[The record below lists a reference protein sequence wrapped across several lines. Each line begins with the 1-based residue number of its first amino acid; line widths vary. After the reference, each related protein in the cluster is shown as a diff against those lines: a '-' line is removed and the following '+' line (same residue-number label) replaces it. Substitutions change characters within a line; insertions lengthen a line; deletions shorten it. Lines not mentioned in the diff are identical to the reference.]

1 VTIRLPVVD
10 VHVPGRELSRIATVN
25 DVHLG
30 ERRFGLLNTMHEP
43 PAAVPH
49 AERCLRS
56 ALADAIAWGA
66 QLLVVKGDLTH
77 HSNLAELETAGE
89 LLGDLPIPVVVVPG
103 NHETKSWRPV
113 EAVGVLHKYGVRVV
127 EAVDHVDLPG
137 VRVVAVNT
145 TIEGAHP
152 GRVAAHQDEVAA
164 LASGAPGAVLV
175 CLHHYLQATRLP
187 TMWPPGIRG
196 PEARR
201 FLHALRDANPR
212 CLVVS
217 GHTHRHR
224 RYVREGVT
232 CAEVGST
239 KDYPGT
245 WAGYVV
251 HERGMRQVVHHV
263 SDPSVQAWLDHTRW
277 AVGGIWGLWSP
288 GHVSDRCFAV
298 TW

>member
-10 VHVPGRELSRIATVN
+10 VHVRGRELSRVATVN
-25 DVHLG
+25 DAHIGV
-30 ERRFGLLNTMHEP
+30 RRFGLLNQMREP
-43 PAAVPH
+43 EAEVPH
-49 AERCLRS
+49 AERCLQS
-56 ALADAIAWGA
+56 AITDAVAWGA

-77 HSNLAELETAGE
+77 HSNLAELETASE
-89 LLGDLPIPVVVVPG
+89 LLSALPIPVQVVPG
-103 NHETKSWRPV
+103 NHETKSGRSV
-113 EAVGVLHKYGVRVV
+113 EPASVLHKHGLPLV
-127 EAVDHVDLPG
+127 ETVDHVDLPG
-137 VRVVAVNT
+137 VRVITVNT
-145 TIEGAHP
+145 TIEGEHP
-152 GRVAAHQDEVAA
+152 GHIAPLQDEVVARA
-164 LASGAPGAVLV
+164 RGADGGVLV
-175 CLHHYLQATRLP
+175 CLHHYLQPLRVP
-187 TMWPPGIRG
+187 TMWPPGISG

-201 FLHALRDANPR
+201 FLRALRAANPR

-263 SDPSVQAWLDHTRW
+263 SDPSVQAWLAHTRW

-288 GHVSDRCFAV
+288 GHISDRCFAV